1 MPMKILFVITGG
13 IAEYKVVEAVR
24 YQVKAGNAVKVVM
37 TKMAEEFVA
46 PLTFATLTNEPVYD
60 DFKSDLGKPVAHV
73 ALADWA
79 DQVVVAPATAN
90 FIAKMA
96 LGIADD
102 FASTVVLASSAKK
115 RVLPAMNVNMWQNPA
130 VQRNLTQL
138 KADGVEILEPVVGEL
153 AEGYSGKGRFP
164 SAEVVNQFISQPV
177 SSSQQ
182 LAGYKVV
189 VTAGGTREAI
199 DPVRF
204 IGNRSSGKMG
214 FALAQQAAAAGAT
227 VTLIT
232 GPTNLSLDTNSKIK
246 RIDIEDVAELKAALD
261 QELKNADVLI
271 MAAAVS
277 DYRVAKVSTHKLKK
291 HDFKNGLQL
300 ELVENPDILATLDRP
315 DRLKYVVGFAAETDD
330 LLENATGKMQR
341 KGLNMVVAND
351 VGNPEIGF
359 NVDDN
364 AVTILRPD
372 QRAKVI
378 AKQSKVKIAE
388 AILKIVSEELK

>member
-1 MPMKILFVITGG
+1 MKILFVITGG

-37 TKMAEEFVA
+37 TKMAEEFVT

-90 FIAKMA
+90 FIAKMV

-177 SSSQQ
+177 GSSQQ

-232 GPTNLSLDTNSKIK
+232 GPTNLSLDTQSKIK

>member
-1 MPMKILFVITGG
+1 MKILFVITGG

-37 TKMAEEFVA
+37 TKMAEEFVT

-90 FIAKMA
+90 FITKMA

-177 SSSQQ
+177 GSSQQ

-232 GPTNLSLDTNSKIK
+232 GPTNLSLDTHSKIK

>member
-1 MPMKILFVITGG
+1 MKILFVITGG

-37 TKMAEEFVA
+37 TKMAEEFVT

-177 SSSQQ
+177 GSSQQ

-232 GPTNLSLDTNSKIK
+232 GPTNLSLDTHSKIK

-372 QRAKVI
+372 QKAKVI

>member
-1 MPMKILFVITGG
+1 MKILFVITGG

-37 TKMAEEFVA
+37 TKMAEEFVT

-90 FIAKMA
+90 FIAKMV

-214 FALAQQAAAAGAT
+214 FALAQQAAAVGAT

-232 GPTNLSLDTNSKIK
+232 GPTNLSLDTQSKIK

-378 AKQSKVKIAE
+378 AKQSKLKIAE

>member
-1 MPMKILFVITGG
+1 MKILFVITGG

-37 TKMAEEFVA
+37 TKMAEEFVT

-177 SSSQQ
+177 GSSQQ

-232 GPTNLSLDTNSKIK
+232 GPTNLSLDTHSKIK

-330 LLENATGKMQR
+330 LLENATRKMQR

-372 QRAKVI
+372 QSAKVI

>member
-1 MPMKILFVITGG
+1 MKILFVITGG

-37 TKMAEEFVA
+37 TKMAEEFVT

-232 GPTNLSLDTNSKIK
+232 GPTNLSLDTHSKIK

-330 LLENATGKMQR
+330 LLENATRKMQR

-378 AKQSKVKIAE
+378 AKQSKLKIAE

>member
-1 MPMKILFVITGG
+1 MKILFVITGG

-37 TKMAEEFVA
+37 TKMAEEFVT

-232 GPTNLSLDTNSKIK
+232 GPTNLSLDTHSKIK

-330 LLENATGKMQR
+330 LLENATRKMQR

>member
-1 MPMKILFVITGG
+1 MKILFVITGG

-37 TKMAEEFVA
+37 TKMAEEFVT

-388 AILKIVSEELK
+388 AILKIVSEELR

>member
-1 MPMKILFVITGG
+1 MKILFVITGG

-37 TKMAEEFVA
+37 TKMAEEFVT

-177 SSSQQ
+177 GSSQQ

-232 GPTNLSLDTNSKIK
+232 GPTNLSLDTHSKIK

-330 LLENATGKMQR
+330 LLENATEKMQR

-359 NVDDN
+359 NVGDN

>member
-1 MPMKILFVITGG
+1 MKILFVITGG

-330 LLENATGKMQR
+330 LLENATRKMQR

>member
-1 MPMKILFVITGG
+1 MKILFVITGG

-37 TKMAEEFVA
+37 TKMAEEFVT

-177 SSSQQ
+177 GSSQQ

-199 DPVRF
+199 DPVSF

-232 GPTNLSLDTNSKIK
+232 GPTNLSLDTHSKIK

>member
-1 MPMKILFVITGG
+1 MKILFVITGG

-37 TKMAEEFVA
+37 TKMAEEFVT

-164 SAEVVNQFISQPV
+164 SAEAVNQFISQPV

-232 GPTNLSLDTNSKIK
+232 GPTNLSLDAHSKIK

-388 AILKIVSEELK
+388 VILKIVSEELK

>member
-1 MPMKILFVITGG
+1 MKILFVITGG

-37 TKMAEEFVA
+37 TKMAEEFVT

-232 GPTNLSLDTNSKIK
+232 GPTNLSLDTHSKIK

-372 QRAKVI
+372 RRAKVI

>member
-1 MPMKILFVITGG
+1 MKILFVITGG

-37 TKMAEEFVA
+37 TKMAEEFVT

-138 KADGVEILEPVVGEL
+138 KADGAEILEPVVGEL

-232 GPTNLSLDTNSKIK
+232 GPTNLSLDTHSKIK

>member
-1 MPMKILFVITGG
+1 MKILFVITGG

-37 TKMAEEFVA
+37 TKMAEEFVT
-46 PLTFATLTNEPVYD
+46 PLTFATLINEPVYD

-214 FALAQQAAAAGAT
+214 FALAQQATAAGAT

-232 GPTNLSLDTNSKIK
+232 GPTNLSLDTHSKIK

-372 QRAKVI
+372 RRAKVI

>member
-1 MPMKILFVITGG
+1 MKILFVITGG

-37 TKMAEEFVA
+37 TKMAEEFVT
-46 PLTFATLTNEPVYD
+46 PLTFATLINEPVYD

-232 GPTNLSLDTNSKIK
+232 GPTNLSLDTHSKIK
-246 RIDIEDVAELKAALD
+246 RIDIEDVAELKAALN

-372 QRAKVI
+372 RRAKVI

>member
-1 MPMKILFVITGG
+1 MKILFVITGG

-37 TKMAEEFVA
+37 TKMAEEFVT

-177 SSSQQ
+177 GSSQQ

-232 GPTNLSLDTNSKIK
+232 GPTNLSLDTHSKIK

-300 ELVENPDILATLDRP
+300 ELVENPDVLATLDRP

-330 LLENATGKMQR
+330 LLENATEKMQR

>member
-1 MPMKILFVITGG
+1 MKILFVITGG

-37 TKMAEEFVA
+37 TKMAEEFVT

-90 FIAKMA
+90 FIAKMV

-214 FALAQQAAAAGAT
+214 FALAQQAAAVGAT

-232 GPTNLSLDTNSKIK
+232 GPTNLSLDTQSKIK

-378 AKQSKVKIAE
+378 AKQSKPKIAE

>member
-1 MPMKILFVITGG
+1 MKILFVITGG

-37 TKMAEEFVA
+37 TKMAEEFVT

-164 SAEVVNQFISQPV
+164 SAEVVNHFISQPV

-214 FALAQQAAAAGAT
+214 FALAQQAAAVGAT

-232 GPTNLSLDTNSKIK
+232 GPTNLSLDTHSKIK

-330 LLENATGKMQR
+330 LLENATRKMQR

-378 AKQSKVKIAE
+378 AKQSKLKIAE

>member
-1 MPMKILFVITGG
+1 MKILFVITGG

-37 TKMAEEFVA
+37 TKMAEEFVT

-330 LLENATGKMQR
+330 LLENATRKMQR

>member
-1 MPMKILFVITGG
+1 MKILFVITGG

-37 TKMAEEFVA
+37 TKMAEEFVT

-232 GPTNLSLDTNSKIK
+232 GPTNLSLDTHSKIK
-246 RIDIEDVAELKAALD
+246 RINIEDVAELKAALD

>member
-1 MPMKILFVITGG
+1 MKILFVITGG

-37 TKMAEEFVA
+37 TKMAEEFVT

>member
-1 MPMKILFVITGG
+1 MKILFVITGG

-37 TKMAEEFVA
+37 TKMAEEFVT

-60 DFKSDLGKPVAHV
+60 DFKSHLGKPVAHV

-79 DQVVVAPATAN
+79 DQIVVAPATAN

-102 FASTVVLASSAKK
+102 FASTVVLASAAKK
-115 RVLPAMNVNMWQNPA
+115 KVLPAMNVNMWENPA
-130 VQRNLTQL
+130 VQRNLAQL
-138 KADGVEILEPVVGEL
+138 KADGVEILEPAVGEL
-153 AEGYSGKGRFP
+153 AEGYAGKGRFP
-164 SAEVVNQFISQPV
+164 AAEVVNQFISQPTT
-177 SSSQQ
+177 SRQ

-199 DPVRF
+199 DPVRY

-232 GPTNLSLDTNSKIK
+232 GPTNLKLANDTQIK
-246 RIDIEDVAELKAALD
+246 RIDIEDVNSLKAALE
-261 QELKNADVLI
+261 QEIQTADVLI

-291 HDFKNGLQL
+291 KDFKNGLQL
-300 ELVENPDILATLDRP
+300 ELVESPDILATLSRP
-315 DRLKYVVGFAAETDD
+315 AQLKYVVGFAAETDD
-330 LLENATGKMQR
+330 LLKNATQKMQR
-341 KGLNMVVAND
+341 KGLDMVVAND
-351 VGNPEIGF
+351 VGDPEIGF

-364 AVTILRPD
+364 AVTILRPG
-372 QRAKVI
+372 QASKTI
-378 AKQSKVKIAE
+378 AKQSKTMIAKS
-388 AILKIVSEELK
+388 ILEMVSQGLK

>member
-1 MPMKILFVITGG
+1 MKILFVITGG

-37 TKMAEEFVA
+37 TKMAEEFVT

-177 SSSQQ
+177 GSSQQ

-232 GPTNLSLDTNSKIK
+232 GPTNLSLDTHSKIK

-330 LLENATGKMQR
+330 LLENATRKMQR

>member
-1 MPMKILFVITGG
+1 MKILFVITGG

-37 TKMAEEFVA
+37 TKMAEEFVT

-130 VQRNLTQL
+130 VQRNLIQL

-177 SSSQQ
+177 GSSQQ

-232 GPTNLSLDTNSKIK
+232 GPTNLSLDTHSKIK

-330 LLENATGKMQR
+330 LLENATEKMQR

>member
-1 MPMKILFVITGG
+1 MKILFVITGG

-37 TKMAEEFVA
+37 TKMAEEFVT

-60 DFKSDLGKPVAHV
+60 DFKSHLGKPVAHV

-79 DQVVVAPATAN
+79 DQIVVAPATAN

-102 FASTVVLASSAKK
+102 FASTVVLASAAKK
-115 RVLPAMNVNMWQNPA
+115 KVLPAMNVNMWENPA
-130 VQRNLTQL
+130 VQRNLAQL
-138 KADGVEILEPVVGEL
+138 KADGVEILEPAVGEL
-153 AEGYSGKGRFP
+153 AEGYAGKGRFP
-164 SAEVVNQFISQPV
+164 AAEVVNQFISQPAT
-177 SSSQQ
+177 SRQ
-182 LAGYKVV
+182 LVGYKVV

-199 DPVRF
+199 DPVRY

-214 FALAQQAAAAGAT
+214 FALAQQAAASGAT

-232 GPTNLSLDTNSKIK
+232 GPTNLKLANDTQIK
-246 RIDIEDVAELKAALD
+246 RIDIEDVNSLKAALE
-261 QELKNADVLI
+261 QEIQTADVLI

-291 HDFKNGLQL
+291 KDFKNGLQL
-300 ELVENPDILATLDRP
+300 ELVENPDILATLSRP
-315 DRLKYVVGFAAETDD
+315 AQLKYVVGFAAETDD
-330 LLENATGKMQR
+330 LLKNATQKMQR
-341 KGLNMVVAND
+341 KGLDMVVAND
-351 VGNPEIGF
+351 VGDPEIGF

-364 AVTILRPD
+364 AVTILRPG
-372 QRAKVI
+372 QASKTI
-378 AKQSKVKIAE
+378 AKQSKTMIAKS
-388 AILKIVSEELK
+388 ILEMVSQELK

>member
-1 MPMKILFVITGG
+1 MKILFVITGG

-37 TKMAEEFVA
+37 TKMAEEFVT

-164 SAEVVNQFISQPV
+164 SAEMVNQFISQPV

>member
-1 MPMKILFVITGG
+1 MKILFVITGG

-37 TKMAEEFVA
+37 TKMAEEFVT

-189 VTAGGTREAI
+189 VTTGGTREAI

-232 GPTNLSLDTNSKIK
+232 GPTNLSLDAHSKIK

>member
-1 MPMKILFVITGG
+1 MKILFVITGG

-37 TKMAEEFVA
+37 TKMAEEFVT

-177 SSSQQ
+177 GSSQQ

-232 GPTNLSLDTNSKIK
+232 GPTNLSLDTHSKIK

-300 ELVENPDILATLDRP
+300 ELVENPDVLATLDRP

-330 LLENATGKMQR
+330 LLENATEKMQR

-372 QRAKVI
+372 RRAKVI